1 MSDSRQIDTLNLIS
15 IQHEL
20 AMNIGLDPQLVPMV
34 RHLMKVCLRR
44 LSVRRAYLFLRID
57 EDELLPA
64 EATPGPENSVFFA
77 MPADRQAEILDTPQ
91 VGEWIVD
98 FFRGSLTSAEVTLF
112 QFGRQFVYAYP
123 LADNGVLLLDRS
135 NTPLP
140 DILVGALTPVFERL
154 RQGCEAA
161 IKHEQIIHEV
171 ERRRVA
177 ERRIQHLA
185 FHDDLTGLPN
195 RRHLLKQLNQLC
207 ERHVAGQGHCA
218 LIYLGLDN
226 FSDINE
232 SLGYQIGDAV
242 LGAISKRIVL
252 ADEKLAATARL
263 DGDEFGF
270 LITDL
275 SNEESAAS
283 ERVVTLTRWLLLQI
297 EQPCELDDRTV
308 SVAASAGITVFK
320 ADAEQPQAVLSH
332 GRSALRRAKSLGR
345 NTIHLHDT
353 SLDEETSQR
362 LSLDYDMRSALKSG
376 DFQLW
381 LQPQVDQQGRIIGAE
396 TLIRWNHADKGL
408 LLPNS
413 FIPMAEKSGFIVPL
427 SEWVLNEAC
436 RLIKLLN
443 DQAVWPAGAKLGVNL
458 SAKQFHQPDF
468 VNRVLTTIKER
479 NVSAEQIELEL
490 TERTL
495 LDNVEEAIEKMQQL
509 REAGLQIS
517 IDDFGTGYSS
527 LAYLRRLPIN
537 RVKIDRAF
545 VANIDSSTDD
555 QAIVEV
561 IISIA
566 RHFDMQVIAEGIDR
580 PEALQTLVA
589 MGCHQFQGYLFHRP
603 MPLESFLELS

>member
-1 MSDSRQIDTLNLIS
+1 MNRVFSSVQLDESGTVAGLRGNLQTAIGQGAKGLLLLIGSGNKIDLKQLPNLLR
-15 IQHEL
+15 EL
-20 AMNIGLDPQLVPMV
+20 AVP
-34 RHLMKVCLRR
+34 
-44 LSVRRAYLFLRID
+44 A
-57 EDELLPA
+57 
-64 EATPGPENSVFFA
+64 
-77 MPADRQAEILDTPQ
+77 
-91 VGEWIVD
+91 VGV
-98 FFRGSLTSAEVTLF
+98 V
-112 QFGRQFVYAYP
+112 VP
-123 LADNGVLLLDRS
+123 GVLLQDQVYEDGIAVCGLTSTSAATVVPNINRS
-135 NTPLP
+135 KQELNH
-140 DILVGALTPVFERL
+140 DI
-154 RQGCEAA
+154 Q
-161 IKHEQIIHEV
+161 QILSLNPNPSGVLIV
-171 ERRRVA
+171 
-177 ERRIQHLA
+177 I
-185 FHDDLTGLPN
+185 DGLS
-195 RRHLLKQLNQLC
+195 RG
-207 ERHVAGQGHCA
+207 V
-218 LIYLGLDN
+218 DN

-275 SNEESAAS
+275 PAEESAAS

-443 DQAVWPAGAKLGVNL
+443 EQAVWPAGAKLGVNL

-495 LDNVEEAIEKMQQL
+495 LDNVEEA
-509 REAGLQIS
+509 
-517 IDDFGTGYSS
+517 
-527 LAYLRRLPIN
+527 
-537 RVKIDRAF
+537 
-545 VANIDSSTDD
+545 
-555 QAIVEV
+555 
-561 IISIA
+561 
-566 RHFDMQVIAEGIDR
+566 
-580 PEALQTLVA
+580 
-589 MGCHQFQGYLFHRP
+589 
-603 MPLESFLELS
+603 